1 MPDPPSHAA
10 LVPAF
15 IVACILLGCAN
26 PATPGSEE
34 RADGLREI
42 PEDLLLDVGI
52 AVFESSPS
60 VLDDESAFRNA
71 EVLRAERN
79 YLPYV
84 VGKHLQASDRW
95 GAVRVLTRPSA
106 AMDVTVTGSI
116 ARSDGEA
123 LAFRAQAKD
132 ARGVVWFDNEY
143 RASAES
149 DAYDAEVQDEDP
161 FADAYAALAAD
172 MAESLSTLSLDDLAR
187 IRKVTELAFARS
199 MAPEAFAKHLTRT
212 PDGGYELRRL
222 PAEDDPMLGWVRDIR
237 RREHLFIDSVN
248 DYYDEFSVSIQEP
261 YGEWRREA
269 YSARKAQRDLKQ
281 KADAHLLLGSSR
293 ILAGLAQMDSNL
305 PGYLGFAWI
314 THGLALIRGAE
325 RSEGEIQERS
335 EWLRD
340 VGSLTEATLLPHT
353 TELENRTTLLQTGVD
368 QRLASLRSILD
379 HLYREETGLPPGP
392 SQDPTPVPKP
402 AESSASFSESEPVHQ
417 PRPRPSEQT
426 TPITPRRILDSVA
439 KRSAATRI
447 QPGKVDETID
457 VLNQLLEDDEGGELV
472 RNNTL
477 RALGHLAND
486 DGRAAAAFEHVVAT
500 ACEILCPADSV
511 FGAKRPREPT
521 NATVGHGVLM
531 VLGMAQEEIR
541 EGRYDAAIQRLSE
554 IAESKSIPKL
564 GVRNLKVAEL
574 ATIYHVMAPAFLAKN
589 DRDAAVD
596 VYEKILTLGP
606 RVPRWQR
613 EICHESLALI
623 HFANRNYEQSLTHQR
638 EWLKLSPWVARDC
651 PRVCSSG

>member
-1 MPDPPSHAA
+1 MADPPSHAA
-10 LVPAF
+10 FVPALV
-15 IVACILLGCAN
+15 VACVLLGCTS
-26 PATPGSEE
+26 PVTPVSEE
-34 RADGLREI
+34 LAGGPREI

-52 AVFESSPS
+52 AVFEASPS
-60 VLDDESAFRNA
+60 VLDDDESAFRNA

-84 VGKHLQASDRW
+84 VGKHLQASDKW
-95 GAVRVLTRPSA
+95 GAVRVLTRPTA

-116 ARSDGEA
+116 AHSDGET

-149 DAYDAEVQDEDP
+149 DTNDAEAQDEDP

-199 MAPEAFAKHLTRT
+199 MAPEAFAKHLART
-212 PDGGYELRRL
+212 PDGSYELRRL
-222 PAEDDPMLGWVRDIR
+222 PAEDDPMLGRVRDIR

-248 DYYDEFSVSIQEP
+248 DYYDEFSVSVQEP
-261 YGEWRREA
+261 YDDWRREVHG
-269 YSARKAQRDLKQ
+269 ARKAQRDLKQ

-293 ILAGLAQMDSNL
+293 IVAGLAQMDSNL

-353 TELENRTTLLQTGVD
+353 TELENRTTLLQTSVD
-368 QRLASLRSILD
+368 QRLATLRSILD
-379 HLYREETGLPPGP
+379 NLYREETGLPPDP
-392 SQDPTPVPKP
+392 SPLPKP
-402 AESSASFSESEPVHQ
+402 DAKTSISFSQSAPAYEP
-417 PRPRPSEQT
+417 RTRPSEQT
-426 TPITPRRILDSVA
+426 IPVRPRRILDSVA
-439 KRSAATRI
+439 KRPVATRI
-447 QPGKVDETID
+447 QPGKVDETIE

-477 RALGHLAND
+477 KALGHLAND

-500 ACEILCPADSV
+500 ACETLCPADSM
-511 FGAKRPREPT
+511 FGTKRPREPT
-521 NATVGHGVLM
+521 DATVRHGVLM
-531 VLGMAQEEIR
+531 VIGMAQEEIR
-541 EGRYDAAIQRLSE
+541 EGRYDAAIQRLGE
-554 IAESKSIPKL
+554 IVESKSIPKL

-574 ATIYHVMAPAFLAKN
+574 ATIYHVMAPAFLGKN

-613 EICHESLALI
+613 EISHESLALI
-623 HFANRNYEQSLTHQR
+623 HFANRNYQQSLRHQR